1 MGTVTVSIWV
11 HASAFRMLVP
21 TSEVV
26 LYFYLWTLGRIS
38 TYDWALS
45 PPLLFSYHSESPPC
59 PQSTCS
65 LVLNSSVYSQ
75 GPHLSVLCL
84 LGCLFRGLT
93 FWEISGSLGTS
104 ISCAGFLCSWSFYEI
119 LWSFPSTDQTEK
131 PVSTSDHICDSGTWS
146 ALQLITTY
154 LCMH

>member
-11 HASAFRMLVP
+11 HASAFRMLVL

-26 LYFYLWTLGRIS
+26 GLGQNQHLWLTS
-38 TYDWALS
+38 F
-45 PPLLFSYHSESPPC
+45 PPLLFLYHSESPPW
-59 PQSTCS
+59 PQSTCPI
-65 LVLNSSVYSQ
+65 VVNSSVYSQ
-75 GPHLSVLCL
+75 GPQLSVTCL

-93 FWEISGSLGTS
+93 FWEISVSLDTS
-104 ISCAGFLCSWSFYEI
+104 ISCAGFLCSWSFNEI